1 MAARRARAASRR
13 LHALSASGA
22 ALLALAAPLAAQSA
36 PKSAAGGQVL
46 LQLHPRTG
54 DTLWTRLEQKSEVAR
69 ADAQGRSSH
78 PMITRVTVLAR
89 TIVQGSRG
97 TTTTVLTVVD
107 SAEVRSSDPRGA
119 AAGAQAERAL
129 RGQQLV
135 LQLAGDGSVESAR
148 DARGRTIPRDAADAM
163 AAMPAV
169 FPHHAVSVG
178 ERWER
183 EMPLP
188 AAGSFA
194 AAGSARVRAQFRLDS
209 LARGGELAF
218 ISMQGE
224 IVPDDGRKGISVGGT
239 MSGAMQV
246 DRQRGW
252 MTDSRF
258 SLEMRSAVA
267 PVAGAP
273 PMRFVTRVTQRLRTM
288 DKR

>member
-1 MAARRARAASRR
+1 MAGRPARAVSRCFRALPARAAVV
-13 LHALSASGA
+13 LVAV
-22 ALLALAAPLAAQSA
+22 AAPLGAQNA
-36 PKSAAGGQVL
+36 PRAQVL
-46 LQLHPRTG
+46 LQLRPRTG
-54 DTLWTRLEQKSEVAR
+54 DTLWTRLEQKSEIAR
-69 ADAQGRSSH
+69 ADEEGRSSH
-78 PMITRVTVLAR
+78 PMTTRVTVLAR
-89 TIVQGSRG
+89 TIVQASRG
-97 TTTTVLTVVD
+97 ATTTVLTVVD
-107 SAEVRSSDPRGA
+107 SAEVRSSDARGA

-148 DARGRTIPRDAADAM
+148 DARGRVIPRDAADAM

-169 FPHHAVSVG
+169 FPHHAVAVG

-194 AAGSARVRAQFRLDS
+194 AAGGARVRAQFRLDS
-209 LARGGELAF
+209 LTRGGNLAF

-224 IVPDDGRKGISVGGT
+224 IVPDDSRKGVSIGGS
-239 MSGAMQV
+239 MSGAMRV

-258 SLEMRSAVA
+258 SLEMRSSVA

-273 PMRFVTRVTQRLRTM
+273 PMRFVTRVTQHLRTM
-288 DKR
+288 DKP

>member
-1 MAARRARAASRR
+1 
-13 LHALSASGA
+13 
-22 ALLALAAPLAAQSA
+22 
-36 PKSAAGGQVL
+36 
-46 LQLHPRTG
+46 
-54 DTLWTRLEQKSEVAR
+54 
-69 ADAQGRSSH
+69 
-78 PMITRVTVLAR
+78 MITRVTVLAR

-97 TTTTVLTVVD
+97 ATTTVLTVVD
-107 SAEVRSSDPRGA
+107 SAEVRSSDARGA

-169 FPHHAVSVG
+169 FPHHAVVVG
-178 ERWER
+178 DRWER

-194 AAGSARVRAQFRLDS
+194 AAGGARVRARFRLDS
-209 LARGGELAF
+209 LARDGELAF

-224 IVPDDGRKGISVGGT
+224 IVPDDSRKGISIGGT
-239 MSGAMQV
+239 MNGAMQV

-267 PVAGAP
+267 PLAGAP
-273 PMRFVTRVTQRLRTM
+273 PMRFVTRVTQHLRTM

>member
-1 MAARRARAASRR
+1 MAGRPARAVSRCFRALPARAAVV
-13 LHALSASGA
+13 LA
-22 ALLALAAPLAAQSA
+22 AVAAPLGAQNAARA
-36 PKSAAGGQVL
+36 QVL
-46 LQLHPRTG
+46 LQLRPRTG
-54 DTLWTRLEQKSEVAR
+54 DTLWTRLEQKSEIAR
-69 ADAQGRSSH
+69 ADEEGRSSH

-89 TIVQGSRG
+89 TIVQASRG
-97 TTTTVLTVVD
+97 ATTTVLTVVD
-107 SAEVRSSDPRGA
+107 SAEVRSSDARGA

-148 DARGRTIPRDAADAM
+148 DARGRVIPRDAADAM

-169 FPHHAVSVG
+169 FPHHAVAVG

-194 AAGSARVRAQFRLDS
+194 AAGGARVRAQFRLDS
-209 LARGGELAF
+209 LTRGGNLAF

-224 IVPDDGRKGISVGGT
+224 IVPDDSRKGVSIGGS
-239 MSGAMQV
+239 MSGAMRV

-258 SLEMRSAVA
+258 SLEMRSSVA
-267 PVAGAP
+267 PLAGAP
-273 PMRFVTRVTQRLRTM
+273 PMRFVTRVTQHLRTM

>member
-1 MAARRARAASRR
+1 MPGRPTRVASRR
-13 LHALSASGA
+13 FRALSAYVAG
-22 ALLALAAPLAAQSA
+22 ALAVLPAPLAAQR
-36 PKSAAGGQVL
+36 AARAEVL
-46 LQLHPRTG
+46 LQLRPRTG
-54 DTLWTRLEQKSEVAR
+54 DTLWTRLEQKSEIAR
-69 ADAQGRSSH
+69 ADEEGRSSH

-89 TIVQGSRG
+89 TIVQASRG
-97 TTTTVLTVVD
+97 ATTTVLTVVD
-107 SAEVRSSDPRGA
+107 SAEVRSSDARGA
-119 AAGAQAERAL
+119 AAGAQAEQAL

-169 FPHHAVSVG
+169 FPHHAVAVG

-188 AAGSFA
+188 AASPFA
-194 AAGSARVRAQFRLDS
+194 AAGGAHVRARFRLDS
-209 LARGGELAF
+209 LVRGGELAF

-224 IVPDDGRKGISVGGT
+224 IAPDDTRKGLSIAGS

-258 SLEMRSAVA
+258 SLEMRSSVA
-267 PVAGAP
+267 PLAGAP
-273 PMRFVTRVTQRLRTM
+273 PMRFVTRVTQHLRTM
-288 DKR
+288 DKP

>member
-1 MAARRARAASRR
+1 MAGRPARAPFRR
-13 LHALSASGA
+13 FRALSACAAA
-22 ALLALAAPLAAQSA
+22 ALLALAAPLAAQN
-36 PKSAAGGQVL
+36 AARAQVL
-46 LQLHPRTG
+46 LQLRPRTG
-54 DTLWTRLEQKSEVAR
+54 DTLWTRLEQKSEIAR
-69 ADAQGRSSH
+69 ADEDGRSSH

-89 TIVQGSRG
+89 TIVQASRG
-97 TTTTVLTVVD
+97 ATTTVLTMVD
-107 SAEVRSSDPRGA
+107 SAEVRSSDARGA

-135 LQLAGDGSVESAR
+135 LQLARDGSVESAR

-169 FPHHAVSVG
+169 FPHHTVAVG

-194 AAGSARVRAQFRLDS
+194 AAGGARVRAQFRLDS
-209 LARGGELAF
+209 LTRGGSLAF

-224 IVPDDGRKGISVGGT
+224 IVPDDTRKGVSIGGT

-267 PVAGAP
+267 PLAGAP
-273 PMRFVTRVTQRLRTM
+273 PMRFVTRVTQHLRTM
-288 DKR
+288 DKP